1 MRFEPLAFFLSIASE
16 ARRSAVPFRFCD
28 GAADSKAV
36 PVLHERMAH
45 VAELGLAPVRL
56 AVELGFGVGRALMR
70 VVLAHLAVKVRAIIA
85 ILGSLRLEA
94 FVRGPGLDQGAID
107 REMLVRQ
114 KRLHLLVF
122 EKLGHELL
130 EHIAFLKAFPV
141 LGENC
146 RIPDRVVRRQTDEP
160 TKQQIVVDLLHQLAL
175 GADRVK
181 HLQQQ
186 RT

>member
-1 MRFEPLAFFLSIASE
+1 
-16 ARRSAVPFRFCD
+16 
-28 GAADSKAV
+28 
-36 PVLHERMAH
+36 
-45 VAELGLAPVRL
+45 
-56 AVELGFGVGRALMR
+56 
-70 VVLAHLAVKVRAIIA
+70 
-85 ILGSLRLEA
+85 
-94 FVRGPGLDQGAID
+94 
-107 REMLVRQ
+107 MLVRQ